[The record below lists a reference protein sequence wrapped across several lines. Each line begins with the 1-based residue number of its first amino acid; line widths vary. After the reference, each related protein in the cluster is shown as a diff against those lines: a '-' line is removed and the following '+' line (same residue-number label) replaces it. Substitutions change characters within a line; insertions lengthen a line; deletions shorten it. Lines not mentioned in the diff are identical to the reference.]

1 MAIEYSWRFGSIKVE
16 DKNGLTDVVVFFEPR
31 LIAVD
36 GAFIAEWH
44 DGVSLDSPDPASF
57 IAFPTDPA
65 DTPAFE
71 ENLKAWALA
80 SVGMTEAEIQALLA
94 DQIDAQKTAPAIKA
108 LP

>member
-1 MAIEYSWRFGSIKVE
+1 MAIEYSWSFGSIKVE

-31 LIAVD
+31 LTAVD
-36 GAFIAEWH
+36 GEFSANWYA
-44 DGVSLDSPDPASF
+44 GVSLADPDPASF

-80 SVGMTEAEIQALLA
+80 SVELTEAEIQALLA
-94 DQIDAQKTAPAIKA
+94 AQVDAQKTAPAVKA